1 MRIDGLSVGLSAWN
15 RYEKQYRVELNEGF
29 VKGAS
34 K

>member
-15 RYEKQYRVELNEGF
+15 RYEKQYVELNEGF